1 MLPINQAKQS
11 ECGTICCFMV
21 TMKSLKKAVIGY
33 TDFQNKGTKNVF
45 ECNKSSVVR
54 KIERKLSSNLAG
66 LLRARSPDDVKHT
79 GVSKILS
86 LFSCCSDWSPVKF
99 KERKGNCDSH
109 LADSAVEAGLHVVF
123 ALIAGVDK
131 AVLALVVQLH
141 QHTHSAPQGPAEWAE
156 LQVLVPGQSQEGVA
170 AVHQVT
176 GHQGVRVSNGG
187 QRVKSG
193 ASN

>member
-1 MLPINQAKQS
+1 M
-11 ECGTICCFMV
+11 
-21 TMKSLKKAVIGY
+21 
-33 TDFQNKGTKNVF
+33 
-45 ECNKSSVVR
+45 
-54 KIERKLSSNLAG
+54 
-66 LLRARSPDDVKHT
+66 RARSPDDVKHT

-86 LFSCCSDWSPVKF
+86 LFSCCSDCSPVKF

-123 ALIAGVDK
+123 TLIAGVDK

-170 AVHQVT
+170 SVHQVT
-176 GHQGVRVSNGG
+176 GHQGVRVSNGR
-187 QRVKSG
+187 QWVKSR
-193 ASN
+193 ASNETDDKEDLGKRVMRISKFWKLGPFPTYRLVYKCQL